1 MLLNVIRKLW
11 SLRREF
17 IKYFVVGV
25 SGLVLDVGSL
35 YAFKE
40 FLHLRPVTAVII
52 NQAFLLNYVFFLNK
66 YWAFKSRGVTRAQMV
81 KFYTLAGI
89 NYVISVAWMYFFNEH
104 LGVNYLLARMSN
116 VALAV
121 AWNFLLYRF
130 WVFKQ
135 VPEVLES
142 AL

>member
-1 MLLNVIRKLW
+1 MLLNIIRKLW